1 MLRYNVVAKRQ
12 NISRTE
18 CDRPARMEEEHMRG
32 VHSAVDAIR
41 RSVFTEVARLAY
53 EGGDLNRVDLI
64 PYQMIRGEVAKHRAD
79 VFLERAIVRE
89 RVRLAL
95 GMNLQNAEDQL
106 PISATISEAYTDQK
120 YFENPLVNIIPFA
133 CNACPPKQVRIT
145 DSCQGCIS
153 HPCMN
158 VCPKDAIYLDKNKH
172 CHIDQDKCVKC
183 GKCFKQ

>member
-1 MLRYNVVAKRQ
+1 
-12 NISRTE
+12 
-18 CDRPARMEEEHMRG
+18 MRG
-32 VHSAVDAIR
+32 VHSAVDDIR

-95 GMNLQNAEDQL
+95 GMNLQNAEDQM

-133 CNACPPKQVRIT
+133 CNACPPQAGPHHGQLPGLHLPPLHERLP
-145 DSCQGCIS
+145 QGCHLS
-153 HPCMN
+153 RQEQALPHRP
-158 VCPKDAIYLDKNKH
+158 
-172 CHIDQDKCVKC
+172 
-183 GKCFKQ
+183 G